1 MQIHMTVR
9 YKVHREALNKCEAA
23 TRALVDHVTR
33 NEPRT
38 LLYMVHQEMVDR
50 TQFQHIIVFENEAAM
65 IIHRNSPASQH
76 FSSTVY
82 PETVAPIEFKEF
94 QLLGAKTLQ

>member
-1 MQIHMTVR
+1 MTVR
-9 YKVHREALNKCEAA
+9 YKVRRESLKKCEQA
-23 TRALVDHVTR
+23 TRALIEHVTQS
-33 NEPRT
+33 EPRT

-65 IIHRNSPASQH
+65 IIHRNSKAAEH

-82 PETVAPIEFKEF
+82 PETVAPI
-94 QLLGAKTLQ
+94 

>member
-9 YKVHREALNKCEAA
+9 YKVHRESLEKCEQA

-38 LLYMVHQEMVDR
+38 LLYIVHQEILDK
-50 TQFQHIIVFENEAAM
+50 TQFQHIIMFENEAAM
-65 IIHRNSPASQH
+65 MIHRNSKAAEH

-82 PETVAPIEFKEF
+82 PEAVAPIEYKEF
-94 QLLGAKTLQ
+94 QLLGEKTV